1 MVTLSRFVVLSVS
14 LTRKVS
20 LLQYPGGMWRGDTML
35 MAYSEGKENI
45 SVTSFKLAALQGG
58 G

>member
-1 MVTLSRFVVLSVS
+1 MLVRLANPKST
-14 LTRKVS
+14 
-20 LLQYPGGMWRGDTML
+20 QYPGGMWRGDTML